1 MKENTHTLSGAYAL
15 NALPEEQAREFERH
29 LARCPDCAE
38 ETRGLCETTARMAAA
53 VRHEPPSVL
62 KARVMEEIG
71 AVRQAS
77 PIVPATMGRSSRP
90 HARLLAGR
98 AAAALLVAAALVLG
112 VLLIRT
118 NGQLNEERVQGDR
131 IAAVLA
137 APDARQVSTRV
148 GAATVTAIY
157 SPAKASVVVVT
168 AGMPTAPAAHDY
180 QVWLIGPDAIRSAG
194 LMPDRPGPVLAG
206 PVHAGDKLGITVE
219 PQGGSRQPTTQPLT
233 VVALTS

>member
-15 NALPEEQAREFERH
+15 NALPAEQAREFERH

-53 VRHEPPSVL
+53 VRHEPPSAL
-62 KARVMEEIG
+62 RARVLEEIG

-77 PIVPATMGRSSRP
+77 PIVPAAVGRAGRP

-112 VLLIRT
+112 VLLVRT
-118 NGQLNEERVQGDR
+118 NDRLAEERAQAGR
-131 IAAVLA
+131 ISALLA
-137 APDARQVSTRV
+137 APDARQVSARV

-157 SPAKASVVVVT
+157 SPAKASVVLVT
-168 AGMPTAPAAHDY
+168 AGMPTPPPEHDY
-180 QVWLIGPDAIRSAG
+180 QVWLIGPDAIRPAG
-194 LMPDRPGPVLAG
+194 LMPGRPVPMLAG
-206 PVHAGDKLGITVE
+206 PVRAGDKLGITLE
-219 PQGGSRQPTTQPLT
+219 PQGGSRQPTTPPLT
-233 VVALTS
+233 VIALRS

>member
-15 NALPEEQAREFERH
+15 NALPAEQAREFERH

-53 VRHEPPSVL
+53 VRHEPPSAL
-62 KARVMEEIG
+62 KARVLEEIG
-71 AVRQAS
+71 AVRQAA
-77 PIVPATMGRSSRP
+77 PIVPAAVGRAGRP
-90 HARLLAGR
+90 HTRLLAGR

-118 NGQLNEERVQGDR
+118 NGQLNEERTQGDR

-137 APDARQVSTRV
+137 APDARETSARV

-157 SPAKASVVVVT
+157 SPARASVVVVT
-168 AGMPTAPAAHDY
+168 AGMPTAPPAHDY

-206 PVHAGDKLGITVE
+206 PVRAGDKLGITVE